1 MDGPIS
7 LGHLS
12 NADIDC
18 LALLNAIIFF
28 IGFGKAK

>member
-1 MDGPIS
+1 MNSPIS
-7 LGHLS
+7 LGHLLD
-12 NADIDC
+12 ADIDF